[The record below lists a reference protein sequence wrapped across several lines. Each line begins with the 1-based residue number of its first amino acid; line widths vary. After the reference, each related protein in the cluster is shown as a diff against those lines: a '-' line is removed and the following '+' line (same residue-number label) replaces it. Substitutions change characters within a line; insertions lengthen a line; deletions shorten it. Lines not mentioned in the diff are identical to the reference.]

1 MFLFKSEKMFDP
13 TAVDDHQF
21 KIKLPWRSSMYH
33 VIMFLGFLT
42 PPPLPMDG
50 PLCNKC
56 QSEIAWLLELIHY
69 LLWIQPNWKYLEFLK
84 ENNDYLYGDLKL
96 VFVQVWDIHFI
107 GSGFSLWL
115 LVWENFSI
123 FYHQLLEIAS
133 TFLLYNFLG
142 YAETAAMTS
151 SNMQGRLVTW
161 FFNFQLCVTLRELVK
176 EWVSDSRSSF
186 YQMLLISPI

>member
-1 MFLFKSEKMFDP
+1 MFWWREQDICLENKSVCYDYW
-13 TAVDDHQF
+13 D
-21 KIKLPWRSSMYH
+21 
-33 VIMFLGFLT
+33 FLTNFLTCFLT
-42 PPPLPMDG
+42 PLFDAVQ
-50 PLCNKC
+50 NF
-56 QSEIAWLLELIHY
+56 SYY